1 MPFGLRAT
9 SQNYGRKKYACTY
22 GQIVFASLFVCIC
35 VLSKCAY
42 LSIIVLIIP
51 GMISSV
57 SSVSQMTG
65 AVQCVNI
72 RVPASVLRATQSR
85 LSLSPMSNY
94 EHDIN
99 VIKKPSSDLTSTLG
113 SIYFL
118 YLSLGSYPASQ
129 I

>member
-1 MPFGLRAT
+1 MQLKTR
-9 SQNYGRKKYACTY
+9 
-22 GQIVFASLFVCIC
+22 GQIVSVLLLFVCIC
-35 VLSKCAY
+35 ALSKCAY

-65 AVQCVNI
+65 AVQCVNS
-72 RVPASVLRATQSR
+72 RVPASVLSPQGH
-85 LSLSPMSNY
+85 SLSPMSNY

-99 VIKKPSSDLTSTLG
+99 VIKKPSSELTSAPG

-118 YLSLGSYPASQ
+118 YLRLGSCQSDLELIRTLQQ
-129 I
+129 IFINL

>member
-72 RVPASVLRATQSR
+72 RVPQSAQCPQG

-99 VIKKPSSDLTSTLG
+99 VIKKPSSELTSTLG

>member
-1 MPFGLRAT
+1 MHLVVKQKFE
-9 SQNYGRKKYACTY
+9 KKIALQLQTR
-22 GQIVFASLFVCIC
+22 GQIVSVLLLFVCIC

-72 RVPASVLRATQSR
+72 RVPASVLRATH
-85 LSLSPMSNY
+85 SL
-94 EHDIN
+94 
-99 VIKKPSSDLTSTLG
+99 
-113 SIYFL
+113 
-118 YLSLGSYPASQ
+118 Q
-129 I
+129 